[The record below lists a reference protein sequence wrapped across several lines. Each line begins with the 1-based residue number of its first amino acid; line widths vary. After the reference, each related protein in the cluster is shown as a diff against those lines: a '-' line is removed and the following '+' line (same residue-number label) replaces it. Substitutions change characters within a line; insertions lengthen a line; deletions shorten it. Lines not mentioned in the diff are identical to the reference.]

1 MELKQV
7 WIFVGEGGALPSA
20 VFHTRADAEQ
30 WIERESVSGILTCY
44 PVGCAV
50 YDWAIA
56 AGFYKPNP
64 SAKSHKSPRQVAS
77 FSSAYLEH
85 YHYENGVVQK

>member
-20 VFHTRADAEQ
+20 VFHTRAEAEQ
-30 WIERESVSGILTCY
+30 WIERESVSGILRCY

-50 YDWAIA
+50 Y
-56 AGFYKPNP
+56 N
-64 SAKSHKSPRQVAS
+64 
-77 FSSAYLEH
+77 
-85 YHYENGVVQK
+85 